1 MDTAEGEEDFVK
13 QTREREREREGRMVE
28 MDRNV
33 AWQFPFFFKYWMDGS
48 ASLVFADLVCF
59 PSARLPF
66 VFWSLE
72 NWLAG
77 FRGRGKLA
85 CGGGG
90 GGILR

>member
-1 MDTAEGEEDFVK
+1 
-13 QTREREREREGRMVE
+13 MVE

-33 AWQFPFFFKYWMDGS
+33 AWQFLFFKYWMDGS
-48 ASLVFADLVCF
+48 ASLVFAGLVWFGF

-77 FRGRGKLA
+77 FRGRGELA

-90 GGILR
+90 ILR